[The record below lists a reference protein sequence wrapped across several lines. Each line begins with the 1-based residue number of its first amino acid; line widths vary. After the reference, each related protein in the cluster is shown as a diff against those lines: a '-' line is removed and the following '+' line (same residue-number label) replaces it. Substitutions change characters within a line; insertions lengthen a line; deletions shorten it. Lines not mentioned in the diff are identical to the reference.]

1 MKFLALASTI
11 ASGKSKEMYTKFLP
25 RNFIS
30 LFADPSAGSSVVS
43 IEHVQLK

>member
-1 MKFLALASTI
+1 MKVLALASAI

-30 LFADPSAGSSVVS
+30 LFAGPSTGSSMVS